1 VYTSVQFTFA
11 SISGEGIYV
20 EFARRNLYFI
30 ELLNIFLVGELM
42 VDPPYIIASVR
53 DPVQHFISM
62 YRFANVHYAVEMLTL
77 LKLDLWESMRIFLK
91 NPQLVRDVYNTFSG
105 DELID
110 FELIHLVRPNL
121 QTFSLGLPP
130 HASLSE
136 IQARAKDVD
145 HFVISED
152 FFSSIVLM
160 AKELCL
166 PFDDLVFVKQ
176 NIQVKMKP
184 DMSAGIPDDIVRMI
198 KSYNSGDAILYE
210 SAKQRL
216 ATSKE
221 QHERHINDVAIY
233 KSVIKRYARR
243 CQVTNARLAKVDDN
257 YCLPE
262 EQTYFYKLVRDKVRK
277 KLLNE
282 LQAEYE
288 TLNS

>member
-1 VYTSVQFTFA
+1 VYASVQFTFA

-30 ELLNIFLVGELM
+30 ELLIIFLVGELM

-130 HASLSE
+130 HASSSE

-282 LQAEYE
+282 LQAKYE